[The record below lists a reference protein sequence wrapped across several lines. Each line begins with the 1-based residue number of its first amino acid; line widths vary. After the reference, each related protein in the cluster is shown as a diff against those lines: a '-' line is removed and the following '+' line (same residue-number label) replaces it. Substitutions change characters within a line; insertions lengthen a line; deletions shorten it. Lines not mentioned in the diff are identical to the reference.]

1 MAYKIL
7 IVEDE
12 NDIATYLATVLTVN
26 GFDPTIARDAE
37 AGWEVAKQIRPDLI
51 CLDIMM
57 PKESGISMYTR
68 LRKDSR
74 LKKIPVIILSGA
86 GQDGTFDFRLYVTDE
101 TVPEPDY
108 YLEKPV
114 SADQYVAIVNEILS
128 ATPTSPGK
136 NDNA

>member
-12 NDIATYLATVLTVN
+12 HDIGTYLATVLRAN
-26 GFDPTIARDAE
+26 GFDPTVAGDAESGLQIARR
-37 AGWEVAKQIRPDLI
+37 VRPDLI

-57 PKESGISMYTR
+57 PKESGISMYSR
-68 LRKDSR
+68 LRQDRELKDT
-74 LKKIPVIILSGA
+74 PVIIISGA
-86 GQDGTFDFRLYVTDE
+86 GQNGTFDFRSYVTDE
-101 TVPEPDY
+101 TIPEPDH

-114 SADQYVAIVNEILS
+114 SAERYIAVVNEILS
-128 ATPTSPGK
+128 TTPSSLGK

>member
-12 NDIATYLATVLTVN
+12 NDIATFLSTVLRVN
-26 GFDPTIARDAE
+26 GFEPAVAGDAESGLHIARE
-37 AGWEVAKQIRPDLI
+37 LRPDLI

-68 LRKDSR
+68 LRQDDDLKD
-74 LKKIPVIILSGA
+74 IPVIIISGA
-86 GQDGTFDFRLYVTDE
+86 GQDGTFDFRYYVTDE
-101 TVPEPDY
+101 NIPEPDY

-114 SADQYVAIVNEILS
+114 SADHYMSIVNEILS
-128 ATPTSPGK
+128 KTPTSSGK
-136 NDNA
+136 NENA

>member
-12 NDIATYLATVLTVN
+12 SDIATYLATVLRVN
-26 GFDPTIARDAE
+26 GFDPTVADDVESGLHMARE
-37 AGWEVAKQIRPDLI
+37 IRPDLI

-68 LRKDSR
+68 LRSDAVLKD
-74 LKKIPVIILSGA
+74 IPVIIISGA
-86 GQDGTFDFRLYVTDE
+86 GQDGNFDFRLYVPDQA
-101 TVPEPDY
+101 VPEPDY

-114 SADQYVAIVNEILS
+114 SADHYLSVVNEILS
-128 ATPTSPGK
+128 ASPGRER
-136 NDNA
+136 

>member
-12 NDIATYLATVLTVN
+12 RDIATYLATALRVN
-26 GFDPTIARDAE
+26 GFDPTVAGNAESGLKIAQK
-37 AGWEVAKQIRPDLI
+37 VRPDLI

-68 LRKDSR
+68 LRQDRK
-74 LKKIPVIILSGA
+74 LKNIPVIIISGA
-86 GQDGTFDFRLYVTDE
+86 GQNGVFDFRFYVTDE
-101 TVPEPDY
+101 TIPEPDY

-114 SADQYVAIVNEILS
+114 SADRYIAVVNEILS
-128 ATPTSPGK
+128 TTSTSLGK